1 MAEQTETPEV
11 TSGALT
17 AETDVPPP
25 TAEEMATWKGYRLDE
40 MNGSGVGKVEGVYV
54 DEPSGQPVWLLAR
67 MGRFGHY
74 TLVPARDA
82 VAGAGRVWVPYAR
95 ELIRKAPRIEPGS
108 TVSCKRER
116 ELLEHYGVG
125 SPAAGRG
132 AELAERPEDAITA
145 RPAS

>member
-1 MAEQTETPEV
+1 MADQTETSEV
-11 TSGALT
+11 TGGVPT
-17 AETDVPPP
+17 AEADVPPP
-25 TAEEMATWKGYRLDE
+25 TVEEMAAWKGYRLDE

-54 DEPSGQPVWLLAR
+54 DEPGGQPVWLLAR

-82 VAGAGRVWVPYAR
+82 VAGAKHVWVPYAR

-108 TVSCKRER
+108 MLTCKRER

-125 SPAAGRG
+125 SPEAGRG
-132 AELAERPEDAITA
+132 AELAERPEDAVTA
-145 RPAS
+145 RPA